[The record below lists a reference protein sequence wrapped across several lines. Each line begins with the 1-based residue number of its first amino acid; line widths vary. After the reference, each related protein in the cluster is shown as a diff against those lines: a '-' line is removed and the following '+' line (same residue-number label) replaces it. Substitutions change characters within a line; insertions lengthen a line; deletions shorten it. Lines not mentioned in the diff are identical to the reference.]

1 MAEVQCPIE
10 SIGSPAVGDTV
21 EMKVDSIK
29 DGVATLSY
37 SEAEDADETDD
48 NMKPKPSAMQEMAS
62 AFKEEED

>member
-37 SEAEDADETDD
+37 VEAEPEPDD
-48 NMKPKPSAMQEMAS
+48 NMKPQPSAMQEMAS
-62 AFKEEED
+62 AFKEE